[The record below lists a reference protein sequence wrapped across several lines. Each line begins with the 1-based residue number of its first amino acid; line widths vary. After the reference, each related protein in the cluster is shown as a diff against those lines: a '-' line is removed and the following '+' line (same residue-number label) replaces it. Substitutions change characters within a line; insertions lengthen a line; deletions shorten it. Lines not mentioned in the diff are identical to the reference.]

1 MTKKTVRST
10 PKDSGELL
18 PEPTVSPREKAA
30 VRRWLDG
37 HAATAVRIRQAAA
50 DEGPN
55 PAQAVAEALSAATA
69 LAAMGVWP
77 GPRDPASEAGV
88 LEVRRRWARIQRK
101 AKRAR
106 AA

>member
-1 MTKKTVRST
+1 MAEKPVRRTRNES
-10 PKDSGELL
+10 SGLL
-18 PEPTVSPREKAA
+18 PEIGPSAEEKAA
-30 VRRWLDG
+30 VRRWLEG
-37 HAATAVRIRQAAA
+37 HATTAVRIRQAAA
-50 DEGPN
+50 EEGPN

-69 LAAMGVWP
+69 LAAMGTWP

-88 LEVRRRWARIQRK
+88 LEVRRRWAKIQRK